1 MFVSLA
7 GGRPQMRKDKK
18 ADSRICGKTC
28 PKNRTVS
35 SSLEQSISA
44 ESVSHARKRR
54 RRAAGCFLLWDILFY
69 RISYRNTQNVYWQ
82 SSPVRSI
89 VELRRTSSVIYW
101 QYW

>member
-44 ESVSHARKRR
+44 ESVSHAGMRKKRT
-54 RRAAGCFLLWDILFY
+54 AGCFLCTCG
-69 RISYRNTQNVYWQ
+69 R
-82 SSPVRSI
+82 
-89 VELRRTSSVIYW
+89 E
-101 QYW
+101 

>member
-18 ADSRICGKTC
+18 ADSRTCGKTC
-28 PKNRTVS
+28 RENRTVS

-44 ESVSHARKRR
+44 ECVSHAEMRKKRT
-54 RRAAGCFLLWDILFY
+54 AGCFLLWGIFFY
-69 RISYRNTQNVYWQ
+69 RMSCRDTQIVYWQ